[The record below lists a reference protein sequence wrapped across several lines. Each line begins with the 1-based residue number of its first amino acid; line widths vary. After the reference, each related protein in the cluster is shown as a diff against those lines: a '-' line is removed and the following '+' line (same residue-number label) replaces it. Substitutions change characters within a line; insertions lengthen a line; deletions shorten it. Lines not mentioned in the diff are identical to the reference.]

1 MITLPDGWTDQL
13 DCKTMILVMV
23 GIHHLRKHGGA
34 EMEKKMNIF
43 LREIATYLS
52 IVAKI
57 VW

>member
-34 EMEKKMNIF
+34 AMKKKGIF
-43 LREIATYLS
+43 FT
-52 IVAKI
+52 
-57 VW
+57 